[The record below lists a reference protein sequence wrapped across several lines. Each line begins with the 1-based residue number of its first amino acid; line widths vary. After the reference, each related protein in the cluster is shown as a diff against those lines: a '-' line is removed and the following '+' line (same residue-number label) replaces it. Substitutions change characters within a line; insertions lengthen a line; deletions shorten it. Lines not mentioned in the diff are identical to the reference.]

1 MAFRGKLPEMDEQ
14 EFQPKIF
21 YRKFDSLLIRI
32 EGITSTRDMLSLMLD
47 ELVQSFSDDL
57 NIRSGCMY
65 RLRFGQFV
73 LVRGPIGDDSAGWPE
88 TMSRSDKV
96 FTVMNEHK
104 SYIFDC
110 EEPPPWGNDS
120 IATLLGEHDEF
131 LLVFRLHEGWVRETL
146 QFSMNTIR
154 STLNLTRTTNRF
166 NADMQEAFNI
176 QQSLLPEKDP
186 TFIGYDISGR
196 SVPAERVGGDLYD
209 FNVLEEAVLSFSIG
223 DASGHGLPAALL
235 ARDVITGLRMGLE
248 KEMKISG
255 VIGKLNRVIHQ
266 SRLSTRFVSLVY
278 GELEYDGTLVY
289 INAGHPPPLLFKDD
303 GMRRLDVGGTILGPI
318 PESIF
323 KRGFV
328 FMDPGDTLVM
338 FTDGILEV
346 TNSLGDM
353 YGEERLID
361 TILNHR
367 NETAKL
373 ITEYIFRSIK
383 EFSGEETLEDDATV
397 TVIRRLPER
406 EHPSP

>member
-1 MAFRGKLPEMDEQ
+1 MDEQ

-21 YRKFDSLLIRI
+21 YRKFDSLLMKI
-32 EGITSTRDMLSLMLD
+32 EGITNMRDMLSLMLD
-47 ELVQSFSDDL
+47 EFVQSFKDDL

-65 RLRFGQFV
+65 RLKFGQFV
-73 LVRGPIGDDSAGWPE
+73 LVRGPMGEDSEDWPE
-88 TMSRSDKV
+88 TMPRTDQV
-96 FTVMNEHK
+96 FTILGQHK
-104 SYIFDC
+104 SYIFA
-110 EEPPPWGNDS
+110 EEESPPWGNNS

-154 STLNLTRTTNRF
+154 STLNLTRSTNRF

-176 QQSLLPEKDP
+176 QKSLLPEKDP
-186 TFIGYDISGR
+186 TFAGYDISGR

-209 FNVLEEAVLSFSIG
+209 FNVLDEDALSFAIG

-235 ARDVITGLRMGLE
+235 ARDVVTGLRMGIE

-278 GELEYDGTLVY
+278 GELEHNGTLVY
-289 INAGHPPPLLFKDD
+289 INAGHPPPLLFKGD
-303 GMRRLDVGGTILGPI
+303 GVIRLDVGGTILGPI
-318 PESIF
+318 PDSIF

-346 TNSLGDM
+346 TDSLGDM
-353 YGEERLID
+353 YGEQRLID
-361 TILNHR
+361 TIRDHR
-367 NETAKL
+367 HETARL

-383 EFSGEETLEDDATV
+383 EFGGEENLEDDATV
-397 TVIRRLPER
+397 TVIIRLPGP
-406 EHPSP
+406 EHPTH